1 MKRIYVSYAYK
12 DKDKAAS
19 IVNFLE
25 KNGLKCFIAPRDVD
39 DTTSYAKTLITAI
52 KNSPLCL
59 VLMSKAANESEHLL
73 SEVDAMVSNRIPVL
87 PVFIEEVQLR
97 DDFRYY
103 LGRKH
108 WVIAYP
114 DEIST
119 YFEKIYKTVSG
130 FAVEAVNEKE
140 RAEHEAEIARQKS
153 ELEKLKAELAAA
165 KAAAAAPLQN
175 GEVAPHKHVF
185 ISYKSEEY
193 DVAAKTVEILKENGI
208 NCWMAPHSIP
218 AGSDYGAEI
227 PAAIADCAAFVVI
240 LSDVAQ
246 QSRWIPKEIDA
257 AINAD
262 KVIIPFHI
270 DQCPIGAAFNF
281 RISNNQR
288 IEAFNRMTQAY
299 GELVERLHAII
310 NKGESK

>member
-1 MKRIYVSYAYK
+1 MKRIYISYAHK
-12 DKDKAAS
+12 DKDKATY
-19 IVNFLE
+19 IVDFLE
-25 KNGLKCFIAPRDVD
+25 SNGLKCFIAPRDVD
-39 DTTSYAKTLITAI
+39 PATPYANALVNAI
-52 KNSPLCL
+52 KDSPLCL
-59 VLMSKAANESEHLL
+59 ILMSKAANESEHLL
-73 SEVDAMVSNRIPVL
+73 GEVDVMFSMRIPVL
-87 PVFIEEVQLR
+87 PIFIEDVQLR

-103 LGRKH
+103 LGRKQ
-108 WVIAYP
+108 WVMAYP
-114 DEIST
+114 GEISN
-119 YFEKIYKTVSG
+119 YYEKIYKTVTD
-130 FAVEAVNEKE
+130 FMPQAVNEKE
-140 RAEHEAEIARQKS
+140 KSDRDAEIARQKS
-153 ELEKLKAELAAA
+153 ELERLKAELAAA
-165 KAAAAAPLQN
+165 KAAAAAPVQR
-175 GEVAPHKHVF
+175 GEIAPHKHIF

-193 DVAAKTVEILKENGI
+193 DIAAKTVEILKENGI

-246 QSRWIPKEIDA
+246 KSRWIPKEIDA

-310 NKGESK
+310 NKGESI